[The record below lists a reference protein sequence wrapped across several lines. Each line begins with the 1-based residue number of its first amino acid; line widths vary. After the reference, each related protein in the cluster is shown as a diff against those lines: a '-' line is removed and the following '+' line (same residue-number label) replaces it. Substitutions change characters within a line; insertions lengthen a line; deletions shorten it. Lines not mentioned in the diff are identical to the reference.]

1 MLIFEL
7 SILIEYMLKSMES
20 RIDGF
25 LKSRK
30 IPLPP
35 LYGQARGWGI
45 GFFYEFIKNE
55 GSMMKTISIISATV
69 LFLITAVLSAAAS
82 DILTLDQSIK
92 IALERSLSL
101 RSAEEEIKIKEFEE
115 RSARADFYPKLSTG
129 YTYTRIDTS
138 TVNDATYTTYVYTP
152 PATFTPKQVSPL
164 DPNTYAW
171 NLTATQPLFT
181 GWRLKALRQ
190 LASLGVDTATIQK
203 ETAIHDLVVDVKGA
217 YFGIL
222 KAEKLEKVAVQA
234 VEQLE
239 AHLRVAQAFYDE
251 GIIAKNELLQTEVQ
265 MAQAR
270 QDLIKAE
277 NFVELAKSLFNKLL
291 RRGLDS
297 EVEIEDIPEYRATEL
312 TLEECLETAELS
324 RTEIQELSLHILFAE
339 KGVELTKSS
348 YYPTV
353 ALVGTYSRESDEPLL
368 GADPGED
375 ADVWALV
382 AKAEWAFWEWGKKKS
397 DVSAS
402 KAKAAQVK
410 YLLMELKDSI
420 QLQVKEAYLHVREAE
435 KNIEV
440 AQTAVLQAEENFRMN
455 EERYKQQVATSTD
468 VLDAQTLL
476 TQARSNYFNTLSE
489 HDIALA
495 QLERAMGTGYEG
507 GKQQGRD

>member
-1 MLIFEL
+1 MKKVIIFAA
-7 SILIEYMLKSMES
+7 I
-20 RIDGF
+20 F
-25 LKSRK
+25 
-30 IPLPP
+30 
-35 LYGQARGWGI
+35 
-45 GFFYEFIKNE
+45 
-55 GSMMKTISIISATV
+55 
-69 LFLITAVLSAAAS
+69 LFLMSTAVSAA
-82 DILTLDQSIK
+82 DPDVLTLDESIK

-101 RSAEEEIKIKEFEE
+101 RSAEEEIRAKEFEE

-129 YTYTRIDTS
+129 YSYTKMDTS
-138 TVNDATYTTYVYTP
+138 TVNDAKYTTYVITP

-164 DPNTYAW
+164 DPNNFEW

-181 GWRLKALRQ
+181 GWRLRTLRK
-190 LASLGVDTATIQK
+190 LASLGVDTAKIRKQT
-203 ETAIHDLVVDVKGA
+203 TIHDLVLDVKGA
-217 YFGIL
+217 YFSIL

-251 GIIAKNELLQTEVQ
+251 GIIAKNELLQTEVL

-270 QDLIKAE
+270 QNLIKAD
-277 NFVELAKSLFNKLL
+277 NAVELAKSFFNKLL

-297 EVEIEDIPEYRATEL
+297 AVNIEDIPDYRAFES
-312 TLEECLETAELS
+312 TLEQCLEKAEFH
-324 RTEIQELSLHILFAE
+324 RTEIKELSLNILSAE
-339 KGVELTKSS
+339 KAVDLTKSS

-353 ALVGTYSRESDEPLL
+353 ALVGNYSRESDEPLL

-375 ADVWALV
+375 ADALALI
-382 AKAEWAFWEWGKKKS
+382 AKAEWTFWEWGKKKS

-402 KAKAAQVK
+402 RAKVAQVK
-410 YLLMELKDSI
+410 YLLSELKDSI
-420 QLQVKEAYLHVREAE
+420 QLQVKEAYLNVREAE

-440 AQTAVLQAEENFRMN
+440 AQTAVIQAEENFRMN

-476 TQARSNYFNTLSE
+476 TQARSNYFNALSE

-495 QLERAMGTGYEG
+495 QIERAMGTGFKGSEV
-507 GKQQGRD
+507 QGSEVQGSEVQGSEVQGSEVQGSEVQR